1 VACGTRFITNSSLSA
16 LLEMLAYRNICL
28 TRETRE
34 IYQGRGKVQAVENKS
49 RGNQSQGPVAET
61 NQTQKPVDNTTSAW
75 SYYLVRLAILSVT
88 IAFVAIMVLFA
99 AIGVFDQENSANITA
114 ALSSL
119 FGIVGTLVGAYFGI
133 KASSDA
139 QDSSAA
145 TARQAVT
152 DQKETSKDTAQNA
165 ANVAS
170 ETSRK
175 AAETAAETSR
185 KAAETSQKVVETLQG
200 AKGPSTMATLALA
213 TLIPV
218 AGGASLLILRYYLSR
233 MQNGG

>member
-1 VACGTRFITNSSLSA
+1 
-16 LLEMLAYRNICL
+16 M
-28 TRETRE
+28 
-34 IYQGRGKVQAVENKS
+34 QAIENKS
-49 RGNQSQGPVAET
+49 GVNQPQGGAAET
-61 NQTQKPVDNTTSAW
+61 NQTQKPMDDKTTSAW

-88 IAFVAIMVLFA
+88 IAFVAIMILFA

-152 DQKETSKDTAQNA
+152 DQKETSRDTVQNA
-165 ANVAS
+165 ATVAS
-170 ETSRK
+170 ETSQ
-175 AAETAAETSR
+175 
-185 KAAETSQKVVETLQG
+185 KAAETSQKVAETLQG
-200 AKGPSTMATLALA
+200 VKGPSTMATFALA

-233 MQNGG
+233 IQNAA